1 MLLLLFLLSPFLK
14 KVNIKKIPLQVE
26 GEAQGE
32 EEKIERLVKELGIG
46 PRLAK
51 VARVERRDLD
61 VKGEGDFELE
71 FEVK

>member
-1 MLLLLFLLSPFLK
+1 M
-14 KVNIKKIPLQVE
+14 QVE

-51 VARVERRDLD
+51 VARVARRDVD
-61 VKGEGDFELE
+61 VKGEGDVEVE
-71 FEVK
+71 FEVR

>member
-1 MLLLLFLLSPFLK
+1 M
-14 KVNIKKIPLQVE
+14 QVE

-51 VARVERRDLD
+51 VARVERRDVD
-61 VKGEGDFELE
+61 VKGEGDVEEE

>member
-1 MLLLLFLLSPFLK
+1 M
-14 KVNIKKIPLQVE
+14 QVE

-51 VARVERRDLD
+51 VARVERRDMD
-61 VKGEGDFELE
+61 VKGEGDVEVE

>member
-1 MLLLLFLLSPFLK
+1 M
-14 KVNIKKIPLQVE
+14 QVE

-32 EEKIERLVKELGIG
+32 EEKIESLVKELGIG

-51 VARVERRDLD
+51 VARVEKKDVD
-61 VKGEGDFELE
+61 VKGEGDVEVG